1 MTQKVATKRK
11 MKSRRETT
19 SLGYFDSDGKAV
31 NTQGGVLPYISYI
44 GMCRPIR

>member
-11 MKSRRETT
+11 MKSRQQTT

-31 NTQGGVLPYISYI
+31 NTREVLPYISYI
-44 GMCRPIR
+44 GMCRPIG